1 MDSTDRLGQQR
12 GHRKHKDIVEL
23 LLGGQGDGVGNHQ
36 TLDRSFFDR
45 LNRSTAQDSVG
56 RGQVNLLG
64 AGFMDKFG
72 CPADRTACA
81 DHVIEHQTNLPL
93 DRTTDDVPL
102 LGLKRIVS
110 DFIDNG
116 EFATDALGVPKGPF
130 DATFIRA
137 DHDDVLGVQILVL
150 EIPRQGRSCIQMV
163 DRHVKK
169 ALDLRGVQVH
179 CQDPIGTGSGDQ
191 IRNQLGRDR
200 SATLVLAVLACI
212 AVVWNHRSDPC
223 CTGTL
228 A

>member
-1 MDSTDRLGQQR
+1 
-12 GHRKHKDIVEL
+12 
-23 LLGGQGDGVGNHQ
+23 
-36 TLDRSFFDR
+36 
-45 LNRSTAQDSVG
+45 
-56 RGQVNLLG
+56 
-64 AGFMDKFG
+64 MDKLG

-93 DRTTDDVPL
+93 DWTTDDVPL

-110 DFIDNG
+110 DFIDNS
-116 EFATDALGVPKGPF
+116 EFATDALRMSKGPL
-130 DATFIRA
+130 DASFVWA
-137 DHDDVLGVQILVL
+137 HHDDVLGVQVLVL
-150 EIPRQGRSCIQMV
+150 EIPRQGRSRIQMV
-163 DRHVKK
+163 DRYVKK

-200 SATLVLAVLACI
+200 SAPLVLAVLARI
-212 AVVWNHRSDPC
+212 AIVWNHRSDPS